1 MDLTRRESAVEQ
13 PLPSL
18 DEEHEH
24 DSDGEGPESVD
35 SRREEETGGVPA
47 RVWTFLRE
55 FSVRD
60 WLRNAKDAAL
70 DLRQYVLDVPET
82 IKGSLWS
89 QAAPTEKSVIDESR
103 QLIRDYIN
111 GRLKKSNLTR
121 GRLPDAKRRPTEV
134 SSQLQ
139 KMGGELERM
148 YPHLYRDVSR
158 QINITLSSES
168 ILETSFETVAN
179 ELFSTGITWARI
191 VAMFAVA
198 GAFAVDCVHQGH
210 PMFTRRLV
218 DVVVD
223 FTDRKLS
230 AWLVQEGGWYGLVK
244 HFRGDGRTHMFW
256 AISGI
261 GAAIGLAATFFVIDP

>member
-1 MDLTRRESAVEQ
+1 MDLVGGEGGVDQ

-24 DSDGEGPESVD
+24 DSDGEEVETID
-35 SRREEETGGVPA
+35 SSGEEGRGVSA
-47 RVWTFLRE
+47 RVRKFLRE
-55 FSVRD
+55 FSVKACFRS
-60 WLRNAKDAAL
+60 AKDSVL

-82 IKGSLWS
+82 LKASLWS

-179 ELFSTGITWARI
+179 ELFSTGITWARV

-218 DVVVD
+218 DIVVD

-230 AWLVQEGGWYGLVK
+230 SWLVQEGGWYGLVK
-244 HFRGDGRTHMFW
+244 HFRGDGRTNMFW

-261 GAAIGLAATFFVIDP
+261 GAAIGLAATFFVIDL

>member
-1 MDLTRRESAVEQ
+1 T
-13 PLPSL
+13 
-18 DEEHEH
+18 
-24 DSDGEGPESVD
+24 
-35 SRREEETGGVPA
+35 
-47 RVWTFLRE
+47 
-55 FSVRD
+55 
-60 WLRNAKDAAL
+60 
-70 DLRQYVLDVPET
+70 
-82 IKGSLWS
+82 
-89 QAAPTEKSVIDESR
+89 PTEKSVIDESR

-134 SSQLQ
+134 RFIFILFL
-139 KMGGELERM
+139 MGGELERM

-179 ELFSTGITWARI
+179 ELFSTGITWARV

-198 GAFAVDCVHQGH
+198 GAFSVDCVHQGH

-218 DVVVD
+218 DIVVD

-230 AWLVQEGGWYGLVK
+230 SWLVQEGGWVTIFKSFYLGWV
-244 HFRGDGRTHMFW
+244 DM
-256 AISGI
+256 
-261 GAAIGLAATFFVIDP
+261 